1 LKELLVDETRNIIIV
16 GGGFAGTTLAQKLDG
31 ALAAGYELVLI
42 SEESYAT
49 FHPMLPEAVGASIF
63 PEQVVAPIRQM
74 LSRGRFIM
82 GRVSAI
88 DPTAKT
94 LTCSTL
100 AGELRLSY
108 EHLVLAFGNRARLDL
123 IPGLAEHALPLKTV
137 GDAMHIRNVVLRR
150 MAQIELENDR
160 GLRRRLGH
168 FVVIGGGF
176 SGVEVAGEL
185 VDCLKSI
192 RRYYPRVAA
201 SEIRVTVLQD
211 QHRLLLELTERLGT
225 AAKHSLAAR
234 GVDVRVGTRAVSISA
249 EAVTLADGAMLQS
262 ATVICTIGTRPNA
275 LVENLGVPIEHGR
288 VVVNGDLSVKDMPG
302 LWAIGDCAQVPN
314 AYDGK
319 LAPPTAQFAV
329 REARCLAANLVAT
342 LSGGPTQA
350 FDYRARGSMAAIGHL
365 KGVADV
371 FGIPVS
377 GLPAWLL
384 WRAYYLSQMPTL
396 GRKLRIF
403 VEWTWGMFFPTDI
416 THLRFTRSHEL
427 RDSA

>member
-1 LKELLVDETRNIIIV
+1 MDETRNIIIV

-49 FHPMLPEAVGASIF
+49 FHPILPEAVGASIF
-63 PEQVVAPIRQM
+63 PEQVVAPIHQM

-88 DPTAKT
+88 DPAAKT

-137 GDAMHIRNVVLRR
+137 GDAVHIRNVVLRR
-150 MAQIELENDR
+150 MAQIELESDR

-192 RRYYPRVAA
+192 RRYYPRVTAN
-201 SEIRVTVLQD
+201 EIRVTVLQD

-234 GVDVRVGTRAVSISA
+234 SVDVRVGTKAVSISA
-249 EAVTLADGAMLQS
+249 EAVTLADGAVLQS
-262 ATVICTIGTRPNA
+262 ATMICTIGTRPNA
-275 LVENLGVPIEHGR
+275 LVENLGLPIEHGR

-302 LWAIGDCAQVPN
+302 PWRSGIARRCRMRMTASSRHRLHNSPCAKRAVSR
-314 AYDGK
+314 
-319 LAPPTAQFAV
+319 PTWSRRFPAG
-329 REARCLAANLVAT
+329 RRKHLIIARA
-342 LSGGPTQA
+342 GQ
-350 FDYRARGSMAAIGHL
+350 
-365 KGVADV
+365 
-371 FGIPVS
+371 
-377 GLPAWLL
+377 
-384 WRAYYLSQMPTL
+384 WR
-396 GRKLRIF
+396 
-403 VEWTWGMFFPTDI
+403 
-416 THLRFTRSHEL
+416 RSVT
-427 RDSA
+427 